1 MKFIYNSN
9 GYIMQFNWKKDIFKS
24 IIISIVS
31 TVIIFFMIYLFEKI
45 PYEIDE
51 SNTEKSIQKI
61 VINDGTYEVK
71 TERKKYNKNL
81 YFRVSNNMEG
91 NGNRYYYGDRFRV
104 DIAPSGNSI
113 NDFLSISYK
122 PKKFRF
128 KNRQFY
134 IDKTR
139 YNEIFIFTEIENQ
152 NFVLGIIITFLDGVK
167 H

>member
-71 TERKKYNKNL
+71 TERKNIIKT
-81 YFRVSNNMEG
+81 
-91 NGNRYYYGDRFRV
+91 
-104 DIAPSGNSI
+104 
-113 NDFLSISYK
+113 
-122 PKKFRF
+122 
-128 KNRQFY
+128 Y
-134 IDKTR
+134 IL
-139 YNEIFIFTEIENQ
+139 E
-152 NFVLGIIITFLDGVK
+152 
-167 H
+167 